1 MVCTDGVHVVG
12 KGGVPRCEGCA
23 RKQARVP
30 GVQKPKAVAGC
41 AAGHDIHVAV
51 GVALDPVSVA
61 EKSFQKGTDALKAEC
76 TVSVQAALKGAEA
89 MLAAGCLQLNCC

>member
-1 MVCTDGVHVVG
+1 MVCTDGVRVVG

-30 GVQKPKAVAGC
+30 GVQKPKAVASC
-41 AAGHDIHVAV
+41 AAGHDIHVGV

-61 EKSFQKGTDALKAEC
+61 EKSFQKGTDASTELN
-76 TVSVQAALKGAEA
+76 QMDGLALGQLGARDVA
-89 MLAAGCLQLNCC
+89 QGWNG